1 MTPSMSARTL
11 SDIQTDLLSDAIRM
25 NDLRREIESLENLL
39 DDPQATWNLR
49 QMEFQSALTRA
60 KERFNA
66 QQAAQRLAE
75 TAARLEAE
83 SRKPLLE
90 AVWKRFCDRANLDE
104 LEIMAKRDRIYG
116 ICWWLDIPSPL
127 HLDIRTDPVGNL
139 VASAF
144 RAIRL
149 TRFESHLR
157 NKKSR
162 LSQFRL
168 IKKFPSPEGI
178 NSFLDVSENKSIALT
193 HVLTRPDA
201 EASVAFM
208 LRVSLQPDRIPAS
221 SSNSEENSHDP
232 SQYR

>member
-11 SDIQTDLLSDAIRM
+11 SDIQTDLLSDAIRI
-25 NDLRREIESLENLL
+25 NELRREIESLENFL
-39 DDPQATWNLR
+39 DDPQSAWNLR
-49 QMEFQSALTRA
+49 QMEFQSALIRA
-60 KERFNA
+60 KERFNVE
-66 QQAAQRLAE
+66 QALLKEKE
-75 TAARLEAE
+75 TAARLAAE
-83 SRKPLLE
+83 ESLPLM
-90 AVWKRFCDRANLDE
+90 ARVWKRFCDRANLDE

-116 ICWWLDIPSPL
+116 VGWWLDIPSPL
-127 HLDIRTDPVGNL
+127 HLDIRENPVGNL

-162 LSQFRL
+162 LSQFRAL
-168 IKKFPSPEGI
+168 KKFPDSNGI
-178 NSFLDVSENKSIALT
+178 LSFLDISENKSIALT
-193 HVLTRPDA
+193 HVLTRADA

-208 LRVSLQPDRIPAS
+208 LRVGLQSDRIP
-221 SSNSEENSHDP
+221 SSNSAENSHDP

>member
-25 NDLRREIESLENLL
+25 NELRREIESLENFL
-39 DDPQATWNLR
+39 DDPQAAWNMR
-49 QMEFQSALTRA
+49 QMEFQSALIRA

-66 QQAAQRLAE
+66 EQVALRAKE

-83 SRKPLLE
+83 ARKPLLE

-116 ICWWLDIPSPL
+116 IGWWLDIPSPL

-149 TRFESHLR
+149 TRFESQLR

-178 NSFLDVSENKSIALT
+178 LSFLDVSENKSIALT

-201 EASVAFM
+201 QASVEFM
-208 LRVSLQPDRIPAS
+208 LRVNHSPTS
-221 SSNSEENSHDP
+221 SPSPNSEENSHDP